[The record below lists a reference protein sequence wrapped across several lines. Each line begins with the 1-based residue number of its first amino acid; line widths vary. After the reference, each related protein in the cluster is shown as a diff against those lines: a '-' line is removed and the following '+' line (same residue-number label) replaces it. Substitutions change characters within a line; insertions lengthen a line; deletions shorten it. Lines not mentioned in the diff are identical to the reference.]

1 LTPARRSARS
11 DHERVF
17 AGVVSNMS
25 WAKAWSWL
33 RVAVMAAGVLY
44 LAAQGWDHAG
54 RILAYQPL
62 GIDFM
67 PMWAAAREV
76 FSHPGRVYDFVGL
89 TRFEHPLLAHFRG
102 LRPFIYP
109 PSALL
114 AFLPFSALP
123 FELANVLWTAL
134 GVVAICWAMFARLG
148 SPRVLTLLALAL
160 TPASVLV
167 LVTGQVTFFIAALS
181 VAGLY
186 WLKPRPALA
195 GVLFGL
201 AGALKPQALVLLPL
215 ALLATREWRAL
226 VVAAAT
232 VGLAVIVSALVFGVG
247 AWVEWVA
254 AVPRF
259 QRMVM
264 DAQALERGMI
274 TPTALGHTLKL
285 DAGALDV
292 WRAMFG
298 LGAAVMVWTVFRG
311 TRDPARRLAALLGGG
326 LFVTPYAM
334 HYDAALL
341 APAAAL
347 MLTHRTRPGAW
358 ILAVAA
364 GVVLCCAAIPQWG
377 AAAVTAFT
385 LWTALA
391 PETLLMGD
399 LAFAAGEPRP
409 ETYPES
415 YPETYSAPPSG
426 PRRGELADRELGTA

>member
-1 LTPARRSARS
+1 
-11 DHERVF
+11 
-17 AGVVSNMS
+17 MS
-25 WAKAWSWL
+25 WARAWDWL
-33 RVAVMAAGVLY
+33 RVVVLAAGVLY
-44 LAAQGWDHAG
+44 LTAEAWDHAN

-89 TRFEHPLLAHFRG
+89 TRFEHPLMEHFRG
-102 LRPFIYP
+102 LRPFVYP

-123 FELANVLWTAL
+123 FDVANLLWTGL
-134 GVVAICWAMFARLG
+134 GLVAILWTMFARLG
-148 SPRVLTLLALAL
+148 APRVLTLVGMAL

-167 LVTGQVTFFIAALS
+167 LVTGQVTFLVAALS

-186 WLKPRPALA
+186 ALKSRPALA

-226 VVAAAT
+226 FAAAAT
-232 VGLAVIVSALVFGVG
+232 VGLAGLVSALLFGIG
-247 AWVEWVA
+247 AWLDWMA

-264 DAQALERGMI
+264 GAYALQRGMI
-274 TPTALGHTLKL
+274 TPTALGHTMQL
-285 DAGALDV
+285 DPGALDT
-292 WRAMFG
+292 WRLVFG
-298 LGAAVMVWTVFRG
+298 VGAAVMVWMVFR
-311 TRDPARRLAALLGGG
+311 RSADPARRLAALLGGG

-358 ILAVAA
+358 ILAFAA
-364 GVVLCCAAIPQWG
+364 GAVLCCAAIPLWG

-385 LWTALA
+385 LWTALT
-391 PETLLMGD
+391 PETLLMGK
-399 LAFAAGEPRP
+399 LALGAGEGRVEPRP
-409 ETYPES
+409 E
-415 YPETYSAPPSG
+415 
-426 PRRGELADRELGTA
+426 PRPGEPGALADRELGPA

>member
-1 LTPARRSARS
+1 MSWARAWNWL
-11 DHERVF
+11 RVVVLA
-17 AGVVSNMS
+17 AGVV
-25 WAKAWSWL
+25 
-33 RVAVMAAGVLY
+33 Y
-44 LAAQGWDHAG
+44 LADQACNHANA
-54 RILAYQPL
+54 ILAYQPL

-67 PMWAAAREV
+67 PMWSAAREV
-76 FSHPGRVYDFVGL
+76 FTHPGRVYDFQGL
-89 TRFEHPLLAHFRG
+89 TRFEHPLMEHFRG

-114 AFLPFSALP
+114 AFLPFSRLP
-123 FELANVLWTAL
+123 FDVANPAWTAL
-134 GVVAICWAMFARLG
+134 GLVAILWTMFGRLG
-148 SPRVLTLLALAL
+148 APRILALLAMAL

-167 LVTGQVTFFIAALS
+167 LVTGQVTFFVAALS

-186 WLKPRPALA
+186 ALRRRPWLA

-226 VVAAAT
+226 LAAAAT
-232 VGLAVIVSALVFGVG
+232 VGAAVLLSALLFGVSAWF
-247 AWVEWVA
+247 EWTSA
-254 AVPRF
+254 LPRF

-264 DAQALERGMI
+264 AAQALQRGMI

-285 DAGALDV
+285 DPGALDV
-292 WRAMFG
+292 WRLVFG
-298 LGAAVMVWTVFRG
+298 VGAAVMVWMVFRRS
-311 TRDPARRLAALLGGG
+311 TDPARRIAALLGGG

-347 MLTHRTRPGAW
+347 MLTHRTRPRAW
-358 ILAVAA
+358 ILAAAA
-364 GVVLCCAAIPQWG
+364 GAVLCCAAIPLWG

-391 PETLLMGD
+391 PETLLMG
-399 LAFAAGEPRP
+399 AAALDNGEPWPKSLSNMRA
-409 ETYPES
+409 E
-415 YPETYSAPPSG
+415 PPPGDRAS
-426 PRRGELADRELGTA
+426 RLADRELGPA

>member
-1 LTPARRSARS
+1 
-11 DHERVF
+11 
-17 AGVVSNMS
+17 MS
-25 WAKAWSWL
+25 WAKAWGWL
-33 RVAVMAAGVLY
+33 RVVVLAAGVLY
-44 LAAQGWDHAG
+44 LGAQAWHHA
-54 RILAYQPL
+54 RLILAYQPL

-76 FSHPGRVYDFVGL
+76 FSHPGRVYDFTAL
-89 TRFEHPLLAHFRG
+89 TRFQHPLMEHFRG
-102 LRPFIYP
+102 LRPFVYP

-123 FELANVLWTAL
+123 FEVANLAWTGLGLVAILWT
-134 GVVAICWAMFARLG
+134 MFGRLG
-148 SPRVLTLLALAL
+148 SPRILTLFALAL

-167 LVTGQVTFFIAALS
+167 LVTGQVTFFVAAFT

-186 WLKPRPALA
+186 WLRRRPALA

-226 VVAAAT
+226 LIAGATVAAT
-232 VGLAVIVSALVFGVG
+232 VLVSALVFGVG
-247 AWVEWVA
+247 AWSDWIA
-254 AVPRF
+254 ALPRF

-264 DAQALERGMI
+264 GAEALERGMV

-285 DAGALDV
+285 DPGALDT
-292 WRAMFG
+292 WRLVFG
-298 LGAAVMVWTVFRG
+298 VGATVMVWMVFAR
-311 TRDPARRLAALLGGG
+311 TADPARRLAALLGGG

-347 MLTHRTRPGAW
+347 MLTHRTAPGAW
-358 ILAVAA
+358 ILAFVAGA
-364 GVVLCCAAIPQWG
+364 VLCCAAIPLWG

-385 LWTALA
+385 LWTALT
-391 PETLLMGD
+391 PETLLMGEAA
-399 LAFAAGEPRP
+399 LGAGEWPQ
-409 ETYPES
+409 
-415 YPETYSAPPSG
+415 AHADPPSDEPG
-426 PRRGELADRELGTA
+426 RLADRELGPA